1 MRKHASILFKKILKG
16 SANFM
21 SNKTALVVGGANGVG
36 AAMVNKLLA
45 DGYEKVYIAD
55 RAEPDQKLEKTEFIR
70 TNLVSDNIEEL
81 GALADVDTLF
91 ITAGIGRLDYFG
103 TNSTT
108 EIENSF
114 KVNTLSV
121 IKLIKA
127 FYGKIH
133 SDEKFLCGVMSS
145 IAGHVS
151 SPLYAVYSAS
161 KAAVSRFVESLNAEL
176 AGEGFQ
182 NRILDVSPGNIKGT
196 RFHGGENELS
206 LLEPLVSEILENLKE
221 QKTLLI
227 PNPEVYEGVIERYKK
242 DPEGFGVSSY
252 QYKLEQNNLEKG
264 RRLKVGYLTGSFD
277 LFHIGHLNLIRRAKQ
292 YCDYL
297 VVGVHTD
304 GSHKGKELFIPLDER
319 IEIVANCKYVDKAME
334 CSKSDLDAYDEIKY
348 DYLFVGS
355 DYKGT
360 ERFKHY
366 EEVLTPKGVK
376 IIYFPYT
383 KGTSSTQ
390 LRNTLSK

>member
-1 MRKHASILFKKILKG
+1 
-16 SANFM
+16 M
-21 SNKTALVVGGANGVG
+21 SNNTALVVGGANGIG
-36 AAMVNKLLA
+36 AAVVTELLA
-45 DGYEKVYIAD
+45 SGYKKVYIAD
-55 RAEPDQKLEKTEFIR
+55 RSEPAVPTENTEFIR
-70 TNLVSDNIEEL
+70 INLVSDGVEEL
-81 GALADVDTLF
+81 AELSDVDTLF

-103 TNSTT
+103 TNSIT

-133 SDEKFLCGVMSS
+133 SKDDFLCGVMSS

-161 KAAVSRFVESLNAEL
+161 KAAVSRFIESLNAEL
-176 AGEGFQ
+176 AGEGYA

-196 RFHGGENELS
+196 CFHGGENDFS
-206 LLEPLVSEILENLKE
+206 LLKPLASEILDKLNEKS
-221 QKTLLI
+221 TLFI
-227 PNPEVYEGVIERYKK
+227 PNPEVYEGVIDRYKK
-242 DPEGFGVSSY
+242 DPEEFGISSY
-252 QYKLEQNNLEKG
+252 KYKLEQNNLETKP
-264 RRLKVGYLTGSFD
+264 RTKVGYLTGSFD
-277 LFHIGHLNLIRRAKQ
+277 LFHIGHLNLLRRAKQ

-304 GSHKGKELFIPLDER
+304 GSHKGKELFIPLAER
-319 IEIVANCKYVDKAME
+319 IEIVGSCKYVDKVME
-334 CSKSDLDAYDEIKY
+334 CSQSDLDAYDEVKY

-360 ERFKHY
+360 ERFNHY
-366 EEVLTPKGVK
+366 EEVLLPKGVK

-390 LRNTLSK
+390 LRDTLSKK

>member
-1 MRKHASILFKKILKG
+1 
-16 SANFM
+16 M
-21 SNKTALVVGGANGVG
+21 SNKIALVVGGASGVG
-36 AAMVNKLLA
+36 AAFVNKLLQN
-45 DGYEKVYIAD
+45 GYEKVYIAD
-55 RAEPDQKLEKTEFIR
+55 RAEPETEQPKTEFIR
-70 TNLVSDNIEEL
+70 LNLVSDKVEEL
-81 GALADVDTLF
+81 SRLSDVDTLF

-103 TNSTT
+103 TNSIT

-121 IKLIKA
+121 LKLVRA
-127 FYGKIH
+127 FWDKIH
-133 SDEKFLCGVMSS
+133 SEENFLCGVMSS

-176 AGEGFQ
+176 QGEGFK

-196 RFHGGENELS
+196 RFHGGENDLS
-206 LLEPLVSEILENLKE
+206 LLDILVSDIFEKLNK
-221 QKTLLI
+221 KDTLFI
-227 PNPEVYEGVIERYKK
+227 PNPEVYEGVIQRYKA
-242 DPEGFGVSSY
+242 DPEDFGISSY
-252 QYKLEQNNLEKG
+252 NYKLEQNNLETKP
-264 RRLKVGYLTGSFD
+264 RMKIGYLTGSFD
-277 LFHIGHLNLIRRAKQ
+277 LFHIGHLNLLRRAKQ

-297 VVGVHTD
+297 IVGVHTD
-304 GSHKGKELFIPLDER
+304 GSHKGKELFIPLEER
-319 IEIVANCKYVDKAME
+319 MEMVGNCKFVDRVME
-334 CSKSDLDAYDEIKY
+334 CSQSDLDAYDEIKY

-366 EEVLTPKGVK
+366 EEVLLPKGVE

-390 LRNTLSK
+390 LRDALSNK

>member
-1 MRKHASILFKKILKG
+1 
-16 SANFM
+16 M
-21 SNKTALVVGGANGVG
+21 SNKVAMVVGGANGIG
-36 AAMVNKLLA
+36 AALVSELIEK
-45 DGYEKVYIAD
+45 GYQKVYVAD
-55 RAEPDQKLEKTEFIR
+55 RQEPAKASEKAEFIR
-70 TNLVSDNIEEL
+70 LNLVSDNVEEL
-81 GALADVDTLF
+81 GQFTDVDTLI

-103 TNSTT
+103 TNSTV

-133 SDEKFLCGVMSS
+133 SKDAFYCGVMSS

-151 SPLYAVYSAS
+151 SPLYAVYSAT
-161 KAAVSRFVESLNAEL
+161 KAAVSRFIESLNAEL
-176 AGEGFQ
+176 EGEGYK

-196 RFHGGENELS
+196 RFHGGENDFS
-206 LLEPLVSEILENLKE
+206 KIAPLAAEILENILAGN
-221 QKTLLI
+221 TLFI
-227 PNPEVYEGVIERYKK
+227 PNSEVYNGVLERYNN
-242 DPEGFGVSSY
+242 DPKEFGLNSY
-252 QYKLEQNNLEKG
+252 KYKLEQNNLETKS
-264 RRLKVGYLTGSFD
+264 RVKVGYLTGSFD
-277 LFHIGHLNLIRRAKQ
+277 LFHIGHLNLLRRAKQ

-304 GSHKGKELFIPLDER
+304 GSHKGKELYIPLNER

-334 CSKSDLDAYDEIKY
+334 CSKSDLDAYEEVKY
-348 DYLFVGS
+348 DYLFVGD

-360 ERFKHY
+360 ERFRHY
-366 EEVLTPKGVK
+366 EEVLTPLGVE

-390 LRNTLSK
+390 LRETLTKKK

>member
-1 MRKHASILFKKILKG
+1 
-16 SANFM
+16 M
-21 SNKTALVVGGANGVG
+21 SKNIALVVGGANGIG
-36 AAMVNKLLA
+36 AALVTELLA
-45 DGYEKVYIAD
+45 SGYKKVYIAD
-55 RAEPDQKLEKTEFIR
+55 RAEPTINIENTEFIKI
-70 TNLVSDNIEEL
+70 NLISDKVEKLAEL
-81 GALADVDTLF
+81 SDVDTLF
-91 ITAGIGRLDYFG
+91 ITAGIGRLDYFE
-103 TNSTT
+103 TNSII

-127 FYGKIH
+127 FYSKIH
-133 SDEKFLCGVMSS
+133 SKETFLCGVMSS

-151 SPLYAVYSAS
+151 SPLYAVYSSS
-161 KAAVSRFVESLNAEL
+161 KAAVSRFIESLNAEL
-176 AGEGFQ
+176 AGEGYT

-196 RFHGGENELS
+196 RFHGGENDFS
-206 LLEPLVSEILENLKE
+206 LLKPLASEIIENLNK
-221 QKTLLI
+221 QTTLFI
-227 PNPEVYEGVIERYKK
+227 PNSEVYNGVIERYQN
-242 DPEGFGVSSY
+242 DPEEFGINSY
-252 QYKLEQNNLEKG
+252 KYKLQNNNLETKS
-264 RRLKVGYLTGSFD
+264 RIKVGYLTGSFD
-277 LFHIGHLNLIRRAKQ
+277 LFHIGHLNLLRRAKQ

-304 GSHKGKELFIPLDER
+304 GSHKGKELFIPLEER
-319 IEIVANCKYVDKAME
+319 IEIVSSCKYVDRAME
-334 CSKSDLDAYDEIKY
+334 CSKSDLDAYDELKY

-390 LRNTLSK
+390 LRDTLTKK

>member
-1 MRKHASILFKKILKG
+1 
-16 SANFM
+16 M
-21 SNKTALVVGGANGVG
+21 SNKIALVVGGSSGVG
-36 AAMVNKLLA
+36 AAFVEKLLKN
-45 DGYEKVYIAD
+45 GYEKVYIAD
-55 RAEPDQKLEKTEFIR
+55 RVEPETEQPKTEFIR
-70 TNLVSDNIEEL
+70 INLVSDKVEEL
-81 GALADVDTLF
+81 GKLSDIDTLF

-103 TNSTT
+103 TNSIT

-121 IKLIKA
+121 IKLIRA
-127 FYGKIH
+127 FWDKIH
-133 SDEKFLCGVMSS
+133 SEEDFLCGVMSS

-176 AGEGFQ
+176 QGEGFK

-196 RFHGGENELS
+196 RFHGGKNDLS
-206 LLEPLVSEILENLKE
+206 LLEDLVSDIFEKLNK
-221 QKTLLI
+221 KDTLFI
-227 PNPEVYEGVIERYKK
+227 PNPEVYEGVINRYKA
-242 DPEGFGVSSY
+242 DPEEFGISSY
-252 QYKLEQNNLEKG
+252 NYKLEQNNLETKS
-264 RRLKVGYLTGSFD
+264 RMKIGYLTGSFD
-277 LFHIGHLNLIRRAKQ
+277 LFHIGHLNLLRRAKQ

-297 VVGVHTD
+297 IVGVHTD
-304 GSHKGKELFIPLDER
+304 GSHKGKELFIPLEER
-319 IEIVANCKYVDKAME
+319 MEMVGNCKFVDRVME
-334 CSKSDLDAYDEIKY
+334 CSQSDLDAYDEIKY

-355 DYKGT
+355 DYKGSD
-360 ERFKHY
+360 RFNHY

-390 LRNTLSK
+390 LRDALTKK

>member
-1 MRKHASILFKKILKG
+1 
-16 SANFM
+16 M
-21 SNKTALVVGGANGVG
+21 SNKIALVVGGSSGVG
-36 AAMVNKLLA
+36 AAFVEKLLKN
-45 DGYEKVYIAD
+45 GYEKVYIAD
-55 RAEPDQKLEKTEFIR
+55 RVEPETEQPKTEFIR
-70 TNLVSDNIEEL
+70 INLVSDKVEEL
-81 GALADVDTLF
+81 GKLSDVDTLF

-103 TNSTT
+103 TNSIT

-121 IKLIKA
+121 IKLIRA
-127 FYGKIH
+127 FWDKIH
-133 SDEKFLCGVMSS
+133 SEEDFLCGVMSS

-176 AGEGFQ
+176 QGEGFK

-196 RFHGGENELS
+196 RFHGGENDLS
-206 LLEPLVSEILENLKE
+206 LLEGLVSDIFEKLNK
-221 QKTLLI
+221 KDTLFI
-227 PNPEVYEGVIERYKK
+227 PNPEVYEGVISRYKA
-242 DPEGFGVSSY
+242 DPEEFGISSY
-252 QYKLEQNNLEKG
+252 NYKLEQNNLETKP
-264 RRLKVGYLTGSFD
+264 RMKIGYLTGSFD
-277 LFHIGHLNLIRRAKQ
+277 LFHIGHLNLLRRAKQ

-297 VVGVHTD
+297 IVGVHTD
-304 GSHKGKELFIPLDER
+304 GSHKGKELFIPLEER
-319 IEIVANCKYVDKAME
+319 MEMVGNCKFVDRVME
-334 CSKSDLDAYDEIKY
+334 CSQSDLDAYDELKY

-355 DYKGT
+355 DYKGSD
-360 ERFKHY
+360 RFNHY

-390 LRNTLSK
+390 LRDALTKK

>member
-1 MRKHASILFKKILKG
+1 
-16 SANFM
+16 M
-21 SNKTALVVGGANGVG
+21 SNKIALVLGGSSGVG
-36 AAMVNKLLA
+36 AAFVEKLLKN
-45 DGYEKVYIAD
+45 GYEKVYIAD
-55 RAEPDQKLEKTEFIR
+55 RVEPETEQPKTEFIR
-70 TNLVSDNIEEL
+70 INLVSDKVEEL
-81 GALADVDTLF
+81 GKLSDVDTLF

-103 TNSTT
+103 TNSIT

-121 IKLIKA
+121 IKLIRA
-127 FYGKIH
+127 FWDKIH
-133 SDEKFLCGVMSS
+133 SEEDFLCGVMSS

-176 AGEGFQ
+176 QGEGFK

-196 RFHGGENELS
+196 RFHGGENDLS
-206 LLEPLVSEILENLKE
+206 LLEGLVSDIFEKLNK
-221 QKTLLI
+221 KDTLFI
-227 PNPEVYEGVIERYKK
+227 PNPEVYEGVISRYKA
-242 DPEGFGVSSY
+242 DPEEFGISSY
-252 QYKLEQNNLEKG
+252 NYKLEQNNLETKP
-264 RRLKVGYLTGSFD
+264 RMKIGYLTGSFD
-277 LFHIGHLNLIRRAKQ
+277 LFHIGHLNLLRRAKQ

-297 VVGVHTD
+297 IVGVHTD
-304 GSHKGKELFIPLDER
+304 GSHKGKELFIPLEER
-319 IEIVANCKYVDKAME
+319 MEMVGNCKFVDRVME
-334 CSKSDLDAYDEIKY
+334 CSQSDLDAYDEIKY

-355 DYKGT
+355 DYKGSD
-360 ERFKHY
+360 RFNHY

-390 LRNTLSK
+390 LRDALTKK

>member
-1 MRKHASILFKKILKG
+1 
-16 SANFM
+16 M
-21 SNKTALVVGGANGVG
+21 SNKIALVVGGASGVG
-36 AAMVNKLLA
+36 AAFVNKLLQN
-45 DGYEKVYIAD
+45 GYEKVYIAD
-55 RAEPDQKLEKTEFIR
+55 RAEPETEQPKTEFIR
-70 TNLVSDNIEEL
+70 LNLVSDKVEEL
-81 GALADVDTLF
+81 SRLSDVDTLF

-103 TNSTT
+103 TNSIT

-121 IKLIKA
+121 LKLVRA
-127 FYGKIH
+127 FWDKIH
-133 SDEKFLCGVMSS
+133 SEENFLCGVMSS

-176 AGEGFQ
+176 QGEGFK

-196 RFHGGENELS
+196 RFHGGENDLS
-206 LLEPLVSEILENLKE
+206 LLDILVSDIFEKLNK
-221 QKTLLI
+221 KDTLFI
-227 PNPEVYEGVIERYKK
+227 PNPEVYEGVIQRYKA
-242 DPEGFGVSSY
+242 DPEEFGISSY
-252 QYKLEQNNLEKG
+252 NYKLEQNNLETKP
-264 RRLKVGYLTGSFD
+264 RMKIGYLTGSFD
-277 LFHIGHLNLIRRAKQ
+277 LFHIGHLNLLRRAKQ

-297 VVGVHTD
+297 IVGVHTD
-304 GSHKGKELFIPLDER
+304 GSHKGKELFIPLEER
-319 IEIVANCKYVDKAME
+319 MEMVGNCKFVDRVME
-334 CSKSDLDAYDEIKY
+334 CSQSDLDAYDEIKY

-366 EEVLTPKGVK
+366 EEVLLPKGVE

-390 LRNTLSK
+390 LRDALSNK

>member
-1 MRKHASILFKKILKG
+1 
-16 SANFM
+16 M
-21 SNKTALVVGGANGVG
+21 SNKIALVVGGSSGVG
-36 AAMVNKLLA
+36 AAFVEKLLKN
-45 DGYEKVYIAD
+45 GYEKVYIAD
-55 RAEPDQKLEKTEFIR
+55 RVEPEIEQPKTEFIR
-70 TNLVSDNIEEL
+70 INLVSDKVEEL
-81 GALADVDTLF
+81 GKLSDIDTLF

-103 TNSTT
+103 TNSIT

-121 IKLIKA
+121 IKLIRA
-127 FYGKIH
+127 FWDKIH
-133 SDEKFLCGVMSS
+133 SEEDFLCGVMSS

-176 AGEGFQ
+176 QGEGFK

-196 RFHGGENELS
+196 RFHGGENDLS
-206 LLEPLVSEILENLKE
+206 LLEGLVSDIFEKLNK
-221 QKTLLI
+221 KDTLFI
-227 PNPEVYEGVIERYKK
+227 PNPEVYEGVINRYKA
-242 DPEGFGVSSY
+242 DPEEFGISSY
-252 QYKLEQNNLEKG
+252 NYKLEQNNLETKP
-264 RRLKVGYLTGSFD
+264 RMKIGYLTGSFD
-277 LFHIGHLNLIRRAKQ
+277 LFHIGHLNLLRRAKQ

-297 VVGVHTD
+297 IVGVHTD
-304 GSHKGKELFIPLDER
+304 GSHKGKELFIPLEER
-319 IEIVANCKYVDKAME
+319 MEMVGNCKFVDRVME
-334 CSKSDLDAYDEIKY
+334 CSQSDLDAYDEIKY

-355 DYKGT
+355 DYKGSD
-360 ERFKHY
+360 RFNHY

-390 LRNTLSK
+390 LRDALTKK

>member
-1 MRKHASILFKKILKG
+1 
-16 SANFM
+16 M
-21 SNKTALVVGGANGVG
+21 SNKIALVVGGSSGVG
-36 AAMVNKLLA
+36 AAFVEKLLKN
-45 DGYEKVYIAD
+45 GYEKVYIAD
-55 RAEPDQKLEKTEFIR
+55 RVEPEAEQPKTEFIR
-70 TNLVSDNIEEL
+70 INLVSDKVEEL
-81 GALADVDTLF
+81 GKLSDVDTLF

-103 TNSTT
+103 TNSIT

-121 IKLIKA
+121 IKLIRA
-127 FYGKIH
+127 FWDKIH
-133 SDEKFLCGVMSS
+133 SEEDFLCGVMSS

-176 AGEGFQ
+176 QGEGFK

-196 RFHGGENELS
+196 RFHGGENDLS
-206 LLEPLVSEILENLKE
+206 LLEGLVSDIFEKLNK
-221 QKTLLI
+221 KDTLFI
-227 PNPEVYEGVIERYKK
+227 PNPEVYEGVISRYKA
-242 DPEGFGVSSY
+242 DPEEFGISSY
-252 QYKLEQNNLEKG
+252 NYKLEQNNLETKP
-264 RRLKVGYLTGSFD
+264 RMMIGYLTGSFD
-277 LFHIGHLNLIRRAKQ
+277 LFHIGHLNLLRRAKQ

-297 VVGVHTD
+297 IVGVHTD
-304 GSHKGKELFIPLDER
+304 GSHKGKELFIPLEER
-319 IEIVANCKYVDKAME
+319 MEMVGNCKFVDRVME
-334 CSKSDLDAYDEIKY
+334 CSQSDLDAYDEIKY

-355 DYKGT
+355 DYKGSD
-360 ERFKHY
+360 RFNHY

-390 LRNTLSK
+390 FRDALTKK

>member
-1 MRKHASILFKKILKG
+1 
-16 SANFM
+16 M
-21 SNKTALVVGGANGVG
+21 SNKKALIVGGSSGIG
-36 AAMVNKLLA
+36 AAIVKELVES
-45 DGYEKVYIAD
+45 GYEKVYIAD
-55 RAEPDQKLEKTEFIR
+55 RTEPEEESPKTEFIR
-70 TNLVSDNIEEL
+70 LNLVSDDVEAL
-81 GALADVDTLF
+81 GQLDVDTLF

-103 TNSTT
+103 TNSTI

-121 IKLIKA
+121 IKLVKA
-127 FYGKIH
+127 FWDKIH
-133 SDEKFLCGVMSS
+133 SEEDFLCGVMSS

-176 AGEGFQ
+176 CGEGFK

-196 RFHGGENELS
+196 RFHGGENNFS
-206 LLEPLVSEILENLKE
+206 LLKPLASEILEKLGSKE
-221 QKTLLI
+221 TLFI
-227 PNPEVYEGVIERYKK
+227 PNFEVYGGVLQRYNN
-242 DPEGFGVSSY
+242 DPEEFGVSSY
-252 QYKLEQNNLEKG
+252 KYKLEQNNLETKP
-264 RRLKVGYLTGSFD
+264 RLKVGYLTGSFD
-277 LFHIGHLNLIRRAKQ
+277 LFHIGHLNLLRRAKQ

-304 GSHKGKELFIPLDER
+304 GSHKGKELFIPLAER
-319 IEIVANCKYVDKAME
+319 MEIVGNCKYVDKVME
-334 CSKSDLDAYDEIKY
+334 CSQSDLDAYDEIKY
-348 DYLFVGS
+348 DLLFVGS

-360 ERFKHY
+360 ERFNHY

-390 LRNTLSK
+390 LRETLSKK

>member
-1 MRKHASILFKKILKG
+1 
-16 SANFM
+16 M
-21 SNKTALVVGGANGVG
+21 SNKIALVVGGSSGVG
-36 AAMVNKLLA
+36 AAFVEKLLKN
-45 DGYEKVYIAD
+45 GYEKVYIAD
-55 RAEPDQKLEKTEFIR
+55 RVEPETEQPKTEFIR
-70 TNLVSDNIEEL
+70 INLVSDKVEEL
-81 GALADVDTLF
+81 GKLSDIDTLF

-103 TNSTT
+103 TNSIT

-121 IKLIKA
+121 IKLIRA
-127 FYGKIH
+127 FWDKIH
-133 SDEKFLCGVMSS
+133 SEEDFLCGVMSS

-176 AGEGFQ
+176 QGEGFK

-196 RFHGGENELS
+196 RFHGGENDLS
-206 LLEPLVSEILENLKE
+206 LLEGLVSDIFEKLNK
-221 QKTLLI
+221 KDTLFI
-227 PNPEVYEGVIERYKK
+227 PNPEVYEGVINRYKA
-242 DPEGFGVSSY
+242 DPEEFGISSY
-252 QYKLEQNNLEKG
+252 NYKLEQNNLETKP
-264 RRLKVGYLTGSFD
+264 RMKIGYLTGSFD
-277 LFHIGHLNLIRRAKQ
+277 LFHIGHLNLLRRAKQ

-297 VVGVHTD
+297 IVGVHTD
-304 GSHKGKELFIPLDER
+304 GSHKGKELFIPLEER
-319 IEIVANCKYVDKAME
+319 MEMVGNCKFVDRVME
-334 CSKSDLDAYDEIKY
+334 CSQSDLDAYDEIKY

-355 DYKGT
+355 DYKGSD
-360 ERFKHY
+360 RFNHY

-390 LRNTLSK
+390 LRDALTKK

>member
-1 MRKHASILFKKILKG
+1 
-16 SANFM
+16 M
-21 SNKTALVVGGANGVG
+21 SNKKALIVGGSSGIG
-36 AAMVNKLLA
+36 AAIVKELVES
-45 DGYEKVYIAD
+45 GYEKVYIAD
-55 RAEPDQKLEKTEFIR
+55 RTEPEEESSKTEFIR
-70 TNLVSDNIEEL
+70 LNLVSDDVEAL
-81 GALADVDTLF
+81 GQLDVDTLF

-121 IKLIKA
+121 IKLVKA
-127 FYGKIH
+127 FWDKIH
-133 SDEKFLCGVMSS
+133 SEEDFLCGVMSS

-176 AGEGFQ
+176 CGEGFK

-196 RFHGGENELS
+196 RFHGGENNFS
-206 LLEPLVSEILENLKE
+206 LLKPLASEILEKLGSKE
-221 QKTLLI
+221 TLFI
-227 PNPEVYEGVIERYKK
+227 PNFEVYGGVLQRYSNN
-242 DPEGFGVSSY
+242 PEEFGVSSY
-252 QYKLEQNNLEKG
+252 KYKLEQNNLETKP
-264 RRLKVGYLTGSFD
+264 RLKVGYLTGSFD
-277 LFHIGHLNLIRRAKQ
+277 LFHIGHLNLLRRAKQ

-304 GSHKGKELFIPLDER
+304 GSHKGKELFIPLAER
-319 IEIVANCKYVDKAME
+319 MEIVGNCKYVDKVME
-334 CSKSDLDAYDEIKY
+334 CSQSDLDAYDEIKY
-348 DYLFVGS
+348 DLLFVGS

-360 ERFKHY
+360 ERFNHY

-390 LRNTLSK
+390 LRETLSKK

>member
-1 MRKHASILFKKILKG
+1 
-16 SANFM
+16 M
-21 SNKTALVVGGANGVG
+21 SNKIALVVGGSSGVG
-36 AAMVNKLLA
+36 AAFVEKLLKN
-45 DGYEKVYIAD
+45 GYEKVYIAD
-55 RAEPDQKLEKTEFIR
+55 RVEPETEQPKTEFIR
-70 TNLVSDNIEEL
+70 INLVSDKVEEL
-81 GALADVDTLF
+81 GKLSDVDTLF

-103 TNSTT
+103 TNSIT

-121 IKLIKA
+121 IKLIRA
-127 FYGKIH
+127 FWDKIH
-133 SDEKFLCGVMSS
+133 SEEDFLCGVMSS

-176 AGEGFQ
+176 QGEGFK

-196 RFHGGENELS
+196 RFHGGENDLS
-206 LLEPLVSEILENLKE
+206 LLEGLVSDIFEKLNK
-221 QKTLLI
+221 KDTLFI
-227 PNPEVYEGVIERYKK
+227 PNPEVYEGVISRYKA
-242 DPEGFGVSSY
+242 DPEEFGISSY
-252 QYKLEQNNLEKG
+252 NYKLEQNNLETKP
-264 RRLKVGYLTGSFD
+264 RMKIGYLTGSFD
-277 LFHIGHLNLIRRAKQ
+277 LFHIGHLNLLRRAKQ

-297 VVGVHTD
+297 IVGVHTD
-304 GSHKGKELFIPLDER
+304 GSHKGKELFIPLEER
-319 IEIVANCKYVDKAME
+319 MEMVGNCKFVDRVME
-334 CSKSDLDAYDEIKY
+334 CSQSDLDAYDEIKY

-355 DYKGT
+355 DYKGSD
-360 ERFKHY
+360 RFNHY

-390 LRNTLSK
+390 LRDALTKK